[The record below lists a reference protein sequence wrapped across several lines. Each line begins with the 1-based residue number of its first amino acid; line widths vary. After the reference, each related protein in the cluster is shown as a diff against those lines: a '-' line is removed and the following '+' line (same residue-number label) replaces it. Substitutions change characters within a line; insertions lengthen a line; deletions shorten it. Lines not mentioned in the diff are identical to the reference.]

1 MAKRK
6 TINRRPVVGNPNDPN
21 SLPGLAKQYFEWMKV
36 NNYSEHTIKGRQAYL
51 HYFIAWCDERDI
63 TKPAEVTKPILERY
77 QRYVYYR
84 KTKSG
89 KPLSFRG
96 QNAQLVPVRM
106 FFKWLAQ
113 GNHIIFNPAAD
124 LTLPRMEKR
133 LPKHVLTESEVE
145 QVLSQPNTKEFLG
158 IRDRAMMETFYSTGM
173 RRSELTNLTLYDM
186 DIERGT
192 VVIRQGKGKKDRMI
206 PIGDRAA
213 IWIEK
218 YLTQV
223 RPTLAGEADNGTVF
237 LTLQGEVFNPTSLS
251 TLIREYVDRADTG
264 KTGSC
269 HLFRHTMATLM
280 LENGAD
286 IRYIQEM
293 LGHADLSTT
302 EIYTRVSIKKLMEVH
317 SRTHPAKVER
327 GESGDDEVQR
337 AREAL
342 LEALDAEGEE

>member
-6 TINRRPVVGNPNDPN
+6 TQNKRPVIGNPNDPN
-21 SLPGLAKQYFEWMKV
+21 SLPGLARQYFEWMKIQG
-36 NNYSEHTIKGRQAYL
+36 YSEHTIKGRQAYL
-51 HYFIAWCDERDI
+51 DYFLAWCDDRDI
-63 TKPAEVTKPILERY
+63 SKPIEVTKPILERY
-77 QRYVYYR
+77 QRFVYHR

-113 GNHIIFNPAAD
+113 DNHILFNPAAE

-145 QVLSQPNTKEFLG
+145 QVLNQADINQALG

-173 RRSELTNLTLYDM
+173 RRSELIGLKLYDM

-192 VVIRQGKGKKDRMI
+192 VTIRQGKGKKDRMI
-206 PIGDRAA
+206 PIGDRASA
-213 IWIEK
+213 WIDR
-218 YLTQV
+218 YLIEV
-223 RPTLAGEADNGTVF
+223 RPGLAVEADNGTVF
-237 LTLQGEVFNPTSLS
+237 LTLQGDEFSPSSLS
-251 TLIREYVDRADTG
+251 TLIRDYVDKADTG
-264 KTGSC
+264 KSGSC

-302 EIYTRVSIKKLMEVH
+302 EIYTRVSIKKLKEVH
-317 SRTHPAKVER
+317 SATHPARVER
-327 GESGDDEVQR
+327 GESEK
-337 AREAL
+337 
-342 LEALDAEGEE
+342 